1 MVNKEQFRKKVQE
14 DTAFSAS
21 LKEAKTPEEVQKAL
35 LAAGFQV
42 PMEDVLAMVK
52 PDAVELSDE
61 QLEAASGG
69 WDDSDEEEWLKWLI
83 EYYRDIAD

>member
-1 MVNKEQFRKKVQE
+1 
-14 DTAFSAS
+14 
-21 LKEAKTPEEVQKAL
+21 
-35 LAAGFQV
+35 
-42 PMEDVLAMVK
+42 MEDVLAMVK